1 MLVVHAVHGRG
12 LGGRPVAVQNRDARR
27 VDPEAVGRQGDDG
40 CPERECRR
48 DNQKL

>member
-1 MLVVHAVHGRG
+1 MLVVHAVPGHD
-12 LGGRPVAVQNRDARR
+12 LGGRPVAVHNRDARR